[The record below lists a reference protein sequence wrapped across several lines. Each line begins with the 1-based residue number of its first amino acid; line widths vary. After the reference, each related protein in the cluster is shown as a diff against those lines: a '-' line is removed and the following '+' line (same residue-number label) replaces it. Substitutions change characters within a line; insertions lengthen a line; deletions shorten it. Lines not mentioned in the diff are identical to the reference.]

1 MDAIGRPLGAAFLY
15 WGFNQYII
23 QRALGAESLAE
34 AQKGLAFAAALKL
47 LIPIIVVIPGIA
59 ALYLA
64 REGQLDMAR
73 LAASPDSTYGILMGL
88 VPEGL
93 RGLVFAALIAAIVS
107 SLASM
112 MNSISTIF
120 TMDIYLPY
128 VNPKASDKQTVNV
141 GRITGLVALIIRR
154 TT

>member
-1 MDAIGRPLGAAFLY
+1 MILTPDNPSYNNLPGIWTLLGGLWVLHFSY
-15 WGFNQYII
+15 WGSINISFSVHWGP
-23 QRALGAESLAE
+23 RAWPSSEGPLCRCS
-34 AQKGLAFAAALKL
+34 KAF
-47 LIPIIVVIPGIA
+47 IPIIVVIPGIA

-73 LAASPDSTYGILMGL
+73 LAATPDSTYGILMGL

-120 TMDIYLPY
+120 TMDIYR
-128 VNPKASDKQTVNV
+128 D
-141 GRITGLVALIIRR
+141 LIAPG
-154 TT
+154 